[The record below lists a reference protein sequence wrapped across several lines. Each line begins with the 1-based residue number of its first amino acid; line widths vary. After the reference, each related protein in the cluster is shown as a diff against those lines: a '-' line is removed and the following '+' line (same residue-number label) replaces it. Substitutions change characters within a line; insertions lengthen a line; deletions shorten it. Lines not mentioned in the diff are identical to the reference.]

1 MNIVKTS
8 QLPLVEFLRYIKE
21 GNEHHA
27 YIMERKKSN
36 YKNDEKWV
44 TATSPRP
51 ATFTVQPR
59 PKRDETSVTVNS

>member
-1 MNIVKTS
+1 MNILKTS

-51 ATFTVQPR
+51 ATFAVK
-59 PKRDETSVTVNS
+59 PKPEIEKTNVTVNS